1 GRCLLGAVA
10 AAAGLPLRTGGPR
23 GRARGTL
30 PVLAVS
36 LLPVA
41 VRIANF
47 DPNRLHTDELLTA
60 YFSATENFHHSEILD
75 HRDAARPGFFGYMP
89 ETWEWQAQFPKPFFL
104 LQRGFFALAGAGL
117 TTARPPRPVSLAPV
131 AAALFLILREILDP
145 FSALAGV
152 VLYSFLGVSV
162 YFETLGVMF
171 ISSTAAL
178 TVFFYLALKEYRT
191 GEIRYA
197 ALAGIA
203 CGFCYLTYYT
213 SYLALPLLA

>member
-1 GRCLLGAVA
+1 APPPARLSVHIYVALVADAV
-10 AAAGLPLRTGGPR
+10 
-23 GRARGTL
+23 
-30 PVLAVS
+30 
-36 LLPVA
+36 
-41 VRIANF
+41 
-47 DPNRLHTDELLTA
+47 
-60 YFSATENFHHSEILD
+60 
-75 HRDAARPGFFGYMP
+75 
-89 ETWEWQAQFPKPFFL
+89 FL
-104 LQRGFFALAGAGL
+104 M
-117 TTARPPRPVSLAPV
+117 
-131 AAALFLILREILDP
+131 LREILDP

-213 SYLALPLLA
+213 SSLALPLLPPTPPPRLLSLHP